1 MAATKTHRREL
12 AHRESA
18 GIAVS
23 LFWSQ
28 DGKSITVEVVDLRTD
43 EYFAL
48 DVAPELAL
56 DAFHH
61 PFAYLAEVESTETD
75 ETHEWDELLAA

>member
-1 MAATKTHRREL
+1 MAATRTHRREL

-23 LFWSQ
+23 LFWSP
-28 DGKSITVEVVDLRTD
+28 DGKTISVEVLDLRTD
-43 EYFAL
+43 EFFAL

-61 PFAYLAEVESTETD
+61 PFAYLAEVEHD
-75 ETHEWDELLAA
+75 EAEIHEWDELLAA

>member
-1 MAATKTHRREL
+1 MTTTATHRKEL

-23 LFWSQ
+23 LFWSA
-28 DGKSITVEVVDLRTD
+28 DRTSVIVEVLDLRTD
-43 EYFAL
+43 EFFAL
-48 DVAPELAL
+48 DVAPEYAL

-61 PFAYLAEVESTETD
+61 PYAYLAQVESD
-75 ETHEWDELLAA
+75 EITYDELLAA

>member
-23 LFWSQ
+23 LFWSP
-28 DGKSITVEVVDLRTD
+28 DGKTITVEVIDLRTD
-43 EYFAL
+43 EYFSL

-61 PFAYLAEVESTETD
+61 PFAYLAEVETQETEAW
-75 ETHEWDELLAA
+75 EDELLAA

>member
-1 MAATKTHRREL
+1 MAATKTHREL

-23 LFWSQ
+23 LFWSP
-28 DGKSITVEVVDLRTD
+28 DGKTITVEVVDLRTD

-61 PFAYLAEVESTETD
+61 PFAYLAEIESQETD

>member
-23 LFWSQ
+23 LFWSP
-28 DGKSITVEVVDLRTD
+28 DGKTISVEVLDLRTD
-43 EYFAL
+43 EFFAL

-61 PFAYLAEVESTETD
+61 PFAYLAEVERD
-75 ETHEWDELLAA
+75 EAEIHDWDELLAA

>member
-1 MAATKTHRREL
+1 MAAMKTHRREL

-23 LFWSQ
+23 LFWSP
-28 DGKSITVEVVDLRTD
+28 DGKTITIEVIGLRTD
-43 EYFAL
+43 EFFAL

-61 PFAYLAEVESTETD
+61 PFAYLAEIEANETVAW
-75 ETHEWDELLAA
+75 EDELLAA

>member
-23 LFWSQ
+23 LFWSL
-28 DGKSITVEVVDLRTD
+28 DGKSITVEVIDLRTD
-43 EYFAL
+43 EFFAL

-61 PFAYLAEVESTETD
+61 PFAYLAEVETR
-75 ETHEWDELLAA
+75 EWEEELLAA

>member
-1 MAATKTHRREL
+1 MAATKTHHMEL

-18 GIAVS
+18 GMAVS
-23 LFWSQ
+23 LFWST
-28 DGKSITVEVVDLRTD
+28 DRKTIIVEVVDLRTD
-43 EYFAL
+43 EYFAI

-61 PFAYLAEVESTETD
+61 PFAYLAQVEGNEQ
-75 ETHEWDELLAA
+75 HEELLAA

>member
-1 MAATKTHRREL
+1 MAATKTHREL

-23 LFWSQ
+23 LFWSPG
-28 DGKSITVEVVDLRTD
+28 GKTITVEVVDLRTD

-61 PFAYLAEVESTETD
+61 PFAYLAEIESQETD

>member
-23 LFWSQ
+23 LFWSAN
-28 DGKSITVEVVDLRTD
+28 GKTVTVEVIDLRTD
-43 EYFAL
+43 EFFAI

-56 DAFHH
+56 DAYHH
-61 PFAYLAEVESTETD
+61 PYAYLAQVEMNKLD
-75 ETHEWDELLAA
+75 EELLAA

>member
-1 MAATKTHRREL
+1 MAATKTQRREL

-23 LFWSQ
+23 LFWSP
-28 DGKSITVEVVDLRTD
+28 DGKTITVEVVDLRTD

-61 PFAYLAEVESTETD
+61 PFAYLAELEGRETD
-75 ETHEWDELLAA
+75 ETEEWNELLAA

>member
-1 MAATKTHRREL
+1 MAATKTHRMEL

-23 LFWSQ
+23 LFWSP
-28 DGKSITVEVVDLRTD
+28 DGKTITVEVIDLRTD

-61 PFAYLAEVESTETD
+61 PFAYLAGVEGREQTN
-75 ETHEWDELLAA
+75 EWVEELLAA

>member
-1 MAATKTHRREL
+1 MAATKTDRREL

-23 LFWSQ
+23 LFWSP
-28 DGKSITVEVVDLRTD
+28 DGKAITVEVIDLRTD
-43 EYFAL
+43 EFFAL

-56 DAFHH
+56 DAFQH
-61 PFAYLAEVESTETD
+61 PFAYLAEVETNETVAWED
-75 ETHEWDELLAA
+75 DLLAA

>member
-23 LFWSQ
+23 LFWSP
-28 DGKSITVEVVDLRTD
+28 DGKTITVEVIDLRTD

-48 DVAPELAL
+48 DVAPEFAL

-61 PFAYLAEVESTETD
+61 PYAYLAEVE
-75 ETHEWDELLAA
+75 THEWADELLAA

>member
-12 AHRESA
+12 AHREGA

-23 LFWSQ
+23 LLWSP
-28 DGKSITVEVVDLRTD
+28 DGKTITVEVVDLRTE

-61 PFAYLAEVESTETD
+61 PFAYLAEVETRESDTAWE
-75 ETHEWDELLAA
+75 DELLAA